1 MIMARPSKIDRLPLQ
16 IRDKV
21 RTLREAGRTIDEIY
35 EKLGELDVDVS
46 RSSVGRHIQNLD
58 KILEMTRESR
68 KAAEMICE
76 RIGENPDNRV
86 ARANIEILHAQI
98 MRLNTA
104 TETGEAVR
112 FDPQEVYF
120 LSKALHSLTSASKVD
135 ATQSCWSASVRKHAK
150 RRRRRWIRRWPKP
163 VGQAGRDCLPTWSK
177 RSKNRSCLDRGM
189 RCRR

>member
-1 MIMARPSKIDRLPLQ
+1 MARPSKIDRLPLQ

-135 ATQSCWSASVRKHAK
+135 
-150 RRRRRWIRRWPKP
+150 
-163 VGQAGRDCLPTWSK
+163 
-177 RSKNRSCLDRGM
+177 LDRDTKLLERIREEAREKAAAAVDTALAETSRSGGPGLSADLVEAIKKQILFG
-189 RCRR
+189 